1 MTSDGKR
8 TLIRLGAV
16 VAFFIV
22 LIWLMRALQS
32 VTTIVMVAFFLAYI
46 LNPLVE
52 RLTSWGLG
60 RPLAVSI
67 ILLSG
72 LSLFVGLLLF
82 VVPVVIQEI
91 TRFADVLP
99 RYAWALHNQLMQLA
113 EKFDVSIPQDWDQ
126 VTTLIIERGRQSL
139 PRIADLSVQA
149 FFSIFKSSLHILSTL
164 VHILLVPIITY
175 YLMASFDSIK
185 QGIRDLIPP
194 YARDPVV
201 QKLVEIDRVLAGFIR
216 GQLTI
221 CLILA
226 VLYSLGFVLIGI
238 DLAVVLGLVSGLL
251 FIIPYFGTMIGVIFG
266 SLMALAKYGDLVH
279 VLYVLGWI
287 ALVQLLE
294 AYVLTPRIVGHAT
307 GLHPVVY
314 ILAVIVGGNLFGFV
328 GMLVA
333 VPVTAV
339 LQVLLSTAITAYR
352 DSYLYSEPPHAR
364 SGK

>member
-1 MTSDGKR
+1 MTSEGKR

-16 VAFFIV
+16 AAFIIV

-32 VTTIVMVAFFLAYI
+32 VTSVVMVAFFLAYI

-52 RLTSWGLG
+52 RLTAWGLG

-72 LSLFVGLLLF
+72 LSLFVGLVLF

-99 RYAWALHNQLMQLA
+99 RYAWAFHDQLMRLA
-113 EKFDVSIPQDWDQ
+113 EEFGVSIPQDWDQ
-126 VTTLIIERGRQSL
+126 VTTLLIERGRKFL
-139 PRIADLSVQA
+139 PRIADISVQA
-149 FFSIFKSSLHILSTL
+149 FFSIFESTLRILSTL
-164 VHILLVPIITY
+164 LHILLVPIITY
-175 YLMASFDSIK
+175 YLMVSFHHIK
-185 QGIRDLIPP
+185 HGIRDLIPP

-201 QKLVEIDRVLAGFIR
+201 QKLGEIDRVLSGFVR
-216 GQLTI
+216 GQVTI

-226 VLYSLGFVLIGI
+226 VLYSLGFVLIRI

-251 FIIPYFGTMIGVIFG
+251 FIIPYLGTMIGVVFG

-314 ILAVIVGGNLFGFV
+314 ILAVIAGGNLFGFV

-333 VPVTAV
+333 VPATAV
-339 LQVLLSTAITAYR
+339 LQVLLATAITAYR
-352 DSYLYSEPPHAR
+352 SSYLYSEPPHAR
-364 SGK
+364 SDR